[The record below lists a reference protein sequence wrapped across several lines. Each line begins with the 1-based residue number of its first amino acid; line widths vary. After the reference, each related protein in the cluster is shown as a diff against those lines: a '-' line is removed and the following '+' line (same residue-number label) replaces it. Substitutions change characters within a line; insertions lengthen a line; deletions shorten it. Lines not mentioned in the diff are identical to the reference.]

1 MKHHSFSFL
10 ASLLPGAVIGV
21 AAVLAVFSLQ
31 SATMGAEAAEERKP
45 ILSKDYIDTT
55 IMQAIYLLSEGASV
69 DGVGFARE
77 KAIADA
83 RAAGERLRAEAK
95 GDPNESYVLWKVE
108 ELDGQITLEEK
119 DLVLEKMRK
128 GKETIDQLAEDFN
141 REVGKDRPDFAALQQ
156 FQSQMKGLDPQR
168 AEAMGKSV
176 ASRLKSLSRAA
187 VDALE
192 EALIYGNAAKAD
204 EEFRYCLRYR
214 QYFDIPPA
222 TFRNLE
228 TRVSA
233 CDQSVEELKVIRG
246 EADSARAS
254 IAATALGRA
263 RTILA
268 DAENRLSV
276 IKGQILIAEDSA
288 CAWRLIQLTS
298 ALKLCEDS
306 LVQANLDILK
316 SKGSDAAS
324 EYLNRVVHPAGV
336 SREKSAR
343 IDQAIL
349 AASSPDAK
357 NNSMGREVDA
367 VTAASDSDASH
378 DVFEEMR
385 QKAIKKVRARQDS
398 IDAIEAAREKLEL
411 ARLDS
416 MEATAKIKAE
426 LEFQANRTNAMRISS
441 AIYGLIQNGKA
452 REAGDMFDNK
462 KPQLRQYLI
471 PEAYALLEAAARQI
485 LDGTWDSAPNE
496 IQLVATASPGK
507 GGAQANNAAHSSAE
521 HQNQEKARAAIETI
535 YGLLD
540 RNDLA
545 GAARQF
551 DNEKAF
557 LQTYLDKD
565 TYELVRLTVDRSG
578 ESPR

>member
-1 MKHHSFSFL
+1 MKHASISFF
-10 ASLLPGAVIGV
+10 ASVVPGAVIV
-21 AAVLAVFSLQ
+21 AAAVFAVCSLQ
-31 SATMGAEAAEERKP
+31 DTTMGAEAAQEHK
-45 ILSKDYIDTT
+45 IVLSKDYIDTT

-83 RAAGERLRAEAK
+83 KAAGQRLRAEAK

-119 DLVLEKMRK
+119 DLVLEKMQK
-128 GKETIDQLAEDFN
+128 GKETIDQVAEDFN

-156 FQSQMKGLDPQR
+156 FQAQMKVLDQER
-168 AEAMGKSV
+168 AGTMGKSIV
-176 ASRLKSLSRAA
+176 SRLKTISRAA

-192 EALIYGNAAKAD
+192 EALIYGNAARAD

-214 QYFDIPPA
+214 QYFEIPPA

-246 EADSARAS
+246 EADSAQAF
-254 IAATALGRA
+254 IAATVLGRA
-263 RTILA
+263 RTLLA

-298 ALKLCEDS
+298 DLKLCEDS
-306 LVQANLDILK
+306 LVQVNLDILK
-316 SKGSDAAS
+316 SKGTDAAS
-324 EYLNRVVHPAGV
+324 EYLKKVVHPAGV
-336 SREKSAR
+336 SRDKSAR

-349 AASSPDAK
+349 ASSSPTEK

-367 VTAASDSDASH
+367 VAAASDSEASH

-385 QKAIKKVRARQDS
+385 QKAIRKVRARQDS

-416 MEATAKIKAE
+416 MDATAKKKAE

-441 AIYGLIQNGKA
+441 AIYALIQNGKP
-452 REAGDMFDNK
+452 RDAGDLFETK
-462 KPQLRQYLI
+462 KPELRQYLI
-471 PEAYALLEAAARQI
+471 PEAYALLDAAAQQ
-485 LDGTWDSAPNE
+485 LLEQKWDSGQNE
-496 IQLVATASPGK
+496 IQLVATASPGQG
-507 GGAQANNAAHSSAE
+507 GGAARSSVDQ
-521 HQNQEKARAAIETI
+521 QNQDKARAIIETI

-545 GAARQF
+545 GAALQF
-551 DNEKAF
+551 ENEKAF
-557 LQTYLDKD
+557 LQAYLDKD
-565 TYELVRLTVDRSG
+565 TYELVRLTVVKSG